1 MDFSEISIK
10 RIIPQRSPFLMVD
23 RVVRCDESD
32 AYLEFLVTQDNV
44 LAEDNALSASGII
57 ENMAQSCAALMGCGC
72 ILRGVP
78 ITIGYIG
85 EVRNAKINKL
95 PQCGQ
100 TIHTHVHVIEEVFN
114 IILAD
119 VKIIEGYDVIATA
132 QIKVAKTDIVAN
144 LKD

>member
-1 MDFSEISIK
+1 MDFSEIPIK
-10 RIIPQRSPFLMVD
+10 RIIPQRPPFLMID

-32 AYLEFLVTQDNV
+32 AFLEFLVTTDNV
-44 LAEDNALSASGII
+44 LAEYKALSASGIV

-72 ILRGVP
+72 LLRGDS

-85 EVRNAKINKL
+85 EVRNAMIYKL

-114 IILAD
+114 ILLAD
-119 VKIIEGYDVIATA
+119 VTITEGEDVIATA
-132 QIKVAKTDIVAN
+132 QIKVAKTDIIAN